1 MEHFVLIEVVVD
13 DTVSIA
19 VKRAA
24 AVKWAGVRAWRGPLF
39 GLDVV
44 GTTLDIVLTTRH
56 TVRSVRAYLEVESFR
71 L

>member
-1 MEHFVLIEVVVD
+1 MERFVLIEVVVY

-24 AVKWAGVRAWRGPLF
+24 AVEWGGVRAWRRPLF

-44 GTTLDIVLTTRH
+44 GTTLDISVNTRQ
-56 TVRSVRAYLEVESFR
+56 TIRSVGAYFEVESFR

>member
-24 AVKWAGVRAWRGPLF
+24 AV
-39 GLDVV
+39 
-44 GTTLDIVLTTRH
+44 
-56 TVRSVRAYLEVESFR
+56 E
-71 L
+71 

>member
-1 MEHFVLIEVVVD
+1 MERLVLIEVVVD

-24 AVKWAGVRAWRGPLF
+24 AVEWGGVRAWRGSLF

-44 GTTLDIVLTTRH
+44 GATLDTVLTTRH
-56 TVRSVRAYLEVESFR
+56 TIRSVRAYLKVESFR